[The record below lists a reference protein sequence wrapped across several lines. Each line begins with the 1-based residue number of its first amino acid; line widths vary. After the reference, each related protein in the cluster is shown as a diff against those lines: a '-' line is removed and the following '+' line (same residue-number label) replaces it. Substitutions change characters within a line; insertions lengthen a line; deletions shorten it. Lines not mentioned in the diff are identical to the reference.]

1 MEIYERIKE
10 RRKLLNL
17 TAEEVCQ
24 KLNISRST
32 LYRYESAEIKNIPIG
47 SLEPLAKALSTNAA
61 YLMGWTNDPDPNWLL
76 MNKFKSNSK
85 ASENLNFLVKTN
97 HFTLDYLAK
106 ETGIQKEILE
116 DIISGKNDG
125 LMLSGEKMIKLA
137 GLFGLEL
144 DELYGQ
150 LPSRIYENFEPYSID
165 AIEVVNA
172 YTQAPPYYKNSVRR
186 ILGLSDFHSED
197 ISEDVKHA

>member
-1 MEIYERIKE
+1 MALLNERIKE
-10 RRKLLNL
+10 RRMFCGLTLL
-17 TAEEVCQ
+17 EVANKIGVKEATVQ
-24 KLNISRST
+24 
-32 LYRYESAEIKNIPIG
+32 RYESGKIKNIKYETI
-47 SLEPLAKALSTNAA
+47 LDLAHAFNCSPA
-61 YLMGWTNDPDPNWLL
+61 YLMGFTDNPKD
-76 MNKFKSNSK
+76 
-85 ASENLNFLVKTN
+85 NFLDESEKQKPLISNNLIFLIKINRFSVN
-97 HFTLDYLAK
+97 YLIK
-106 ETGIQKEILE
+106 ETGIDKETLEGILAGE
-116 DIISGKNDG
+116 NDG
-125 LMLSGEKMIKLA
+125 LMLPGKKMMKLA